1 MVLLYSFI
9 VVGIDLGGIVVIA
22 HAIGGGVAGSGGDIG
37 GVSIGADANTSS
49 DSMCDSGDIDFAM
62 KNAEVL

>member
-1 MVLLYSFI
+1 M
-9 VVGIDLGGIVVIA
+9 IA